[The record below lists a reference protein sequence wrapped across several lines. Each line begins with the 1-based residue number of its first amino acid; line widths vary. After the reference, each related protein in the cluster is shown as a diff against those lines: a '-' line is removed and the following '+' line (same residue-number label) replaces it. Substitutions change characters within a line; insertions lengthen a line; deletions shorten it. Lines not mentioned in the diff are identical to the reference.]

1 MRKLYSLLTII
12 ACLALFSCEEVIP
25 LDLKSG
31 TPKLV
36 VEAALTWKKGTNG
49 SVQKIKLSTTTDFY
63 SDTPKFVKGATVFV
77 QNSANQSFTFV
88 EVPNTGEYKCSN
100 FIPVIGETYRLSIRY
115 NGNTYTAQ
123 EVMQPVATIV
133 KVEQN
138 NNGGFGGKNIE
149 LKAHYIDP
157 TAVKNYYLYR
167 YTYSSQVTSNFYT
180 DEDVF
185 YNGNEFFSISQ
196 NDKIKSGDKVE
207 INHYGISRTYFN
219 YMSVLVSIAGN
230 GGGGPFQSP
239 PATVRGNIINTT
251 QEENFPL
258 GYFSLSEYDSVNYTV
273 K

>member
-1 MRKLYSLLTII
+1 MKKIYFFSVFVLSFLF
-12 ACLALFSCEEVIP
+12 FSCEEVIP
-25 LDLKSG
+25 LHLE
-31 TPKLV
+31 TAEPKLV
-36 VEAALTWKKGTNG
+36 IEAAIIWKKGSLGNT
-49 SVQKIKLSTTTDFY
+49 QKIKLSTTTDFY
-63 SDTPKFVKGATVFV
+63 SATPISAKGAIVVV
-77 QNSANQSFTFV
+77 QNSANQNFNFV
-88 EVPNTGEYKCSN
+88 EVPNTGEYKCTD

-115 NGNTYTAQ
+115 NGNTYSAQ
-123 EVMQPVATIV
+123 EVMQPVAEIT

-138 NNGGFGGKNIE
+138 NNGGFGGNNIE

-157 TAVKNYYLYR
+157 SVTKNYYIYR
-167 YTYSSQVTSNFYT
+167 YTYSTQVTSNFYT

-185 YNGNEFFSISQ
+185 FNGNEFFSISQ

-239 PATVRGNIINTT
+239 PATVRGNIINTN
-251 QEENFPL
+251 QPENFPL
-258 GYFSLSEYDSVNYTV
+258 GYFSLSEYDSVNYIV

>member
-1 MRKLYSLLTII
+1 
-12 ACLALFSCEEVIP
+12 
-25 LDLKSG
+25 
-31 TPKLV
+31 V
-36 VEAALTWKKGTNG
+36 VEAAIVWKKGTTG
-49 SVQKIKLSTTTDFY
+49 STQKIKLSNTVSYY
-63 SDTPKFVKGATVFV
+63 SDTASKVLGATVFIK
-77 QNSANQSFTFV
+77 NSTNTLFTFT
-88 EVPNTGEYKCSN
+88 EVPNTGEYRCVD
-100 FIPVIGETYRLSIRY
+100 FVPVIGENYTLTVIS
-115 NGNTYTAQ
+115 NGNTYSANETLQ
-123 EVMQPVATIV
+123 SVAPITT
-133 KVEQN
+133 VEQN
-138 NNGGFGGKNIE
+138 NQGGFSGKNVEI
-149 LKAHYIDP
+149 KAHYIDP